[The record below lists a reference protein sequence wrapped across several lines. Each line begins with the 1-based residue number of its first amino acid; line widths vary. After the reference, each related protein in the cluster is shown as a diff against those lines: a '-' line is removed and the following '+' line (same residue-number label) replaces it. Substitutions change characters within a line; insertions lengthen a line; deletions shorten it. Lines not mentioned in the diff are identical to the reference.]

1 MKTFS
6 SPSGFLY
13 LILITITLLS
23 KSLAFSLSF
32 PRTQGK
38 SPSILEA
45 QTTDHENDVLSEALS
60 RAFPPSYGHNP
71 AYVAALAVF
80 RDLESKTFCHR
91 TAAASLVSDCS
102 TIEGKNDILKITY
115 AAQLAVCEFEATGIK
130 YPRECQ
136 SLDGSPLRETR
147 VMECV
152 RRLEERPQ
160 WWTTLSNNIQ
170 SAVVM
175 CSAVRHEIEKD
186 EILILHKNITK
197 TQKSLFSALSTSL
210 EDVWESITA
219 QKSFGGI
226 WKTTL
231 NDVLDDLA
239 ETRGKVMDALRDAEA
254 NATGIIKSLTQEL
267 EIRKKEQIQTVSEL
281 DQVQTSIPRTFEIT

>member
-6 SPSGFLY
+6 GISGFLY
-13 LILITITLLS
+13 LVLVTITLLS

-38 SPSILEA
+38 SPSILDTQA
-45 QTTDHENDVLSEALS
+45 TDHENDVLSEALS
-60 RAFPPSYGHNP
+60 RAFPPSHGHNP

-80 RDLESKTFCHR
+80 RDLESKTSCHR

-115 AAQLAVCEFEATGIK
+115 AAQLAVCEFETTGIK

-136 SLDGSPLRETR
+136 STDGSPLRETR

-175 CSAVRHEIEKD
+175 CSAVRHEVEKGTV
-186 EILILHKNITK
+186 LIL
-197 TQKSLFSALSTSL
+197 LSSCH
-210 EDVWESITA
+210 
-219 QKSFGGI
+219 
-226 WKTTL
+226 
-231 NDVLDDLA
+231 LA
-239 ETRGKVMDALRDAEA
+239 NREGV
-254 NATGIIKSLTQEL
+254 
-267 EIRKKEQIQTVSEL
+267 IQM
-281 DQVQTSIPRTFEIT
+281 RF